1 MPAYGNTVIKVSV
14 TLGCADQSVE
24 STNDSTTRGRTDKFI
39 NVITSPGCTD
49 KCADKVI
56 CASTTPRYT
65 NKSIDAFT
73 AP

>member
-39 NVITSPGCTD
+39 NVITSRGCTGNR
-49 KCADKVI
+49 ADKII
-56 CASTTPRYT
+56 CASTTPRCT
-65 NKSIDAFT
+65 DKFIDAVA